1 MEQTP
6 ELVVNWASWALLK
19 ARKAKGWQLPT
30 WENADDGGLDS
41 G

>member
-6 ELVVNWASWALLK
+6 ELVVNWASCAQLK
-19 ARKAKGWQLPT
+19 ARKAKGRQLPT
-30 WENADDGGLDS
+30 CANADDGGLDS